1 MKNLQQA
8 ADDVGAIAE
17 TIQALGKMLDQFHA
31 AHGTE
36 LYERLETAW
45 PLAREFGGGA
55 DKPLLDL
62 ERKLT
67 PPDEYDPPEIAHP
80 RQLVKVVMFG

>member
-17 TIQALGKMLDQFHA
+17 IVQTLGKMLDQFHA

-36 LYERLETAW
+36 LYERLEKVW
-45 PLAREFGGGA
+45 PAANEFGGSA
-55 DKPLLDL
+55 AKPLFDL
-62 ERKLT
+62 ESALT
-67 PPDEYDPPEIAHP
+67 PPDEYEPG
-80 RQLVKVVMFG
+80 RQLLRYVMFG